1 MTYLKQ
7 KFKGRNVLK
16 IKNVCL
22 SVLLISLFS
31 GCISATQERVEKLLQ
46 TNSANTMKKDYVEVT
61 KELILLKDKLD
72 KRNPSAY
79 NKEIANEIYTQI
91 NNLTNTVDLK
101 YETLPLNS
109 YKDYL
114 QIAFSK
120 FDIKNRNDYLI
131 LGLYKEIYDAYDIQ
145 NGHQLTALT
154 YDKDK
159 LLNLYQNLQILK
171 WKLSTARDAKDEY
184 LYLTWQNNWQ
194 IELEKRLKQKEIKTY
209 DDILNLKYI
218 KEGKESLFS
227 QSNTSFEVILTTMI
241 NRVKGSL
248 ETLGVEPVDVGLEV
262 VKTVFIFL

>member
-1 MTYLKQ
+1 MLRI
-7 KFKGRNVLK
+7 RNLCVFILFVLF
-16 IKNVCL
+16 
-22 SVLLISLFS
+22 FS
-31 GCISATQERVEKLLQ
+31 GCISQTQNRVEKLLQ
-46 TNSANTMKKDYVEVT
+46 TNSANSMKKDYTEVT
-61 KELILLKDKLD
+61 KQLIVLKDKLD

-79 NKEIANEIYTQI
+79 DKEMANAIYTQI
-91 NNLTNTVDLK
+91 NNLTNTINLT
-101 YETLPLNS
+101 YGTLPLNS

-120 FDIKNRNDYLI
+120 FEIKNRNDYLI
-131 LGLYKEIYDAYDIQ
+131 MGLYKEIFDAYDIQ
-145 NGHQLTALT
+145 NGHQITALS
-154 YDKDK
+154 YDHDK
-159 LLNLYQNLQILK
+159 LQNLYQNLQILK

-184 LYLTWQNNWQ
+184 MFLTWQNNWQ

-241 NRVKGSL
+241 NRVRGSL